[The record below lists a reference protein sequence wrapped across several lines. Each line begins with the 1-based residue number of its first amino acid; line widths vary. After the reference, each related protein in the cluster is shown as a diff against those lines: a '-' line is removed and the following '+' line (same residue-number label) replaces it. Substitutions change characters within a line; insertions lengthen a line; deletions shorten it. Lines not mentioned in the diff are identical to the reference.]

1 MLIQALLKNPS
12 KYMDCKTPLYP
23 ISPEGNPWLMVVI
36 KLISQMLEP
45 DASHRPSAYYCSQ
58 AISEIIRYEQNK
70 QYLQRE
76 NLTPSAMSVFPHT
89 QRKSNNMP
97 VDPGP
102 VGRDSEWKGS
112 HSPVLAKKGGP
123 ETLPSFATIMQMDAA
138 DFPRAETKPPEQPD
152 SIRNMA
158 VLQGLSPHTSPS
170 LSIGVH
176 SSSFEQKGAKPT
188 IKVNSKDIEAPPK
201 KAPHWFEIPETPKAT
216 GTQRY
221 PLETPQFNAV
231 GHRKIIYPETGNIP
245 TGSLI
250 PFKAKQHRGEVD
262 LLSDP
267 NSRKEPYTQN
277 GTLVRDSHQ
286 NHHYR
291 NIETD
296 LLEEEFQSCIP
307 THNILGEAGL
317 HTQTFLKVEL
327 PSKTASHLKSPL
339 SLPLNQAW
347 SSTTLN
353 SQMKDASNLRSKGSL
368 ILPIWLPDETP
379 QQE

>member
-1 MLIQALLKNPS
+1 MLVQALLKNPS

-23 ISPEGNPWLMVVI
+23 ISPEGNPPLTVVI

-45 DASHRPSAYYCSQ
+45 DASQRPSAYYCSQ

-97 VDPGP
+97 IDPGP

-123 ETLPSFATIMQMDAA
+123 ETFPSFATIMQIDAA
-138 DFPRAETKPPEQPD
+138 DFPRVETKPPEQPD

-201 KAPHWFEIPETPKAT
+201 KAPRWFDIPETPKAT

-221 PLETPQFNAV
+221 PLETPQFNTV
-231 GHRKIIYPETGNIP
+231 GHRKIICPETGNIP

-250 PFKAKQHRGEVD
+250 PFKAKQLRGEEFLD
-262 LLSDP
+262 ADP
-267 NSRKEPYTQN
+267 YLKNEQHTQN
-277 GTLVRDSHQ
+277 GTFVLDSHQ
-286 NHHYR
+286 NQNYW
-291 NIETD
+291 NPETD
-296 LLEEEFQSCIP
+296 LLEEEHHSCIP
-307 THNILGEAGL
+307 THSMLGGAGL
-317 HTQTFLKVEL
+317 RTQSLVKVEPPL
-327 PSKTASHLKSPL
+327 KKAGHLTNPF
-339 SLPLNQAW
+339 SLPLKQAW
-347 SSTTLN
+347 SSASLS

-379 QQE
+379 KQE